1 MKKFENPLK
10 SILAV
15 CILAFCLTSS
25 PSFSQSNFI
34 KDLKKTAEE
43 SAKRTVE
50 RKVEDK
56 TAEKTD
62 EAVEAVFDAPNI
74 FKSKRNKDKP
84 GEDKNSDSSE
94 SASEPSSKSNPT
106 SSQTSSSHLMI
117 SVADQFIPNGQ
128 VMFEDSFERDALGD
142 FPSKWET
149 NSGGE
154 IVTVDDFKALR
165 TSGTGYYTPNL
176 PSELSENYAI
186 EFDLFTYNLEY
197 KGTSALRFEIHLV
210 EQPQISKSKKGA
222 GIEMPL
228 WYGGASDYFLV
239 ETYGIA
245 SKISNKIPYD
255 YTEKL
260 NDIIHF
266 TLIKNGKR
274 VRLFLDETK
283 VIDIPALAS
292 ENLGRFFQFY
302 VREVDLQKNLVV
314 AFANLKITEE
324 GEDLRS
330 KLLKA
335 EGFSTT
341 AILFQTA
348 SDQLQPSSFKFL
360 DELGQVV
367 KDDELLRIQIIGHT
381 DSDGDESSNQILSE
395 KRARSVANYLTE
407 KFGIQSF
414 RFQSIGKGE
423 SEPINS
429 NASAAEKAANRRVE
443 FKKF

>member
-1 MKKFENPLK
+1 MKNLK
-10 SILAV
+10 LNLLLSFACASL
-15 CILAFCLTSS
+15 LTF
-25 PSFSQSNFI
+25 PALPQSKFI
-34 KDLKKTAEE
+34 KDLKKSAEE

-62 EAVEAVFDAPNI
+62 EAMDAVFDAPNI
-74 FKSKRNKDKP
+74 FKSK
-84 GEDKNSDSSE
+84 KNRGNSSE
-94 SASEPSSKSNPT
+94 SESGNPSKSERKSTGNST
-106 SSQTSSSHLMI
+106 SSESQSSSMNRNI

-128 VMFEDSFERDALGD
+128 IMYEDYFERDALGD

-176 PSELSENYAI
+176 PSELPENYAL

-210 EQPQISKSKKGA
+210 DQPLISKSKKGA

-228 WYGGASDYFLV
+228 WYNGASDYFLV
-239 ETYGIA
+239 ETYGTA

-274 VRLFLDETK
+274 VRLFLDDTK
-283 VIDIPALAS
+283 VIDIPSLAQDD
-292 ENLGRFFQFY
+292 LGKYFQFY

-330 KLLKA
+330 KLLKT

-348 SDQLQPSSFKFL
+348 SDKLQPASFEFL
-360 DELGQVV
+360 DELGQVL
-367 KDDELLRIQIIGHT
+367 KDDEYLRIQIIGHT

-395 KRARSVANYLTE
+395 KRAMAVANYLTE
-407 KFGIQSF
+407 KFGISDS
-414 RFQSIGKGE
+414 RFQAIGKGE
-423 SEPINS
+423 SEPVNS
-429 NASAAEKAANRRVE
+429 NSSASEKAANRRVE